1 MIIRHHQIL
10 QDYAQRTERRQM
22 TPAGRFWT
30 CYVVAV
36 VLIALLVLA

>member
-22 TPAGRFWT
+22 TAAGRFWVA
-30 CYVVAV
+30 YFVAV
-36 VLIALLVLA
+36 VVLAWVLA